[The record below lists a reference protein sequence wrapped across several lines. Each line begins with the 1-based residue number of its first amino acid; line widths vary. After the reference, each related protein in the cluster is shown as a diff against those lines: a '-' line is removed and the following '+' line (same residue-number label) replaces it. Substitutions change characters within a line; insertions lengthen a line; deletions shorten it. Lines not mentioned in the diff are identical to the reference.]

1 MFLMIDNYDSF
12 VYNLKAYF
20 EELGREIMVRRSD
33 QINIEEI
40 EKMQPEGIIL
50 SPGPKRP
57 WDAVRCVETV
67 KRFQGKI
74 PILGVCLGH
83 QVLGHCCGAVVE
95 KGSRPM
101 HGKVTEI
108 RNNRTGLFE
117 RLPDVLD
124 AKLLASA
131 LSISK
136 AGAYQ
141 LLNRPDFPT
150 LQVGGRKLV
159 TKQKLALWMEQH
171 TNTAEQ
177 AGAGKEKKADET
189 DKV

>member
-1 MFLMIDNYDSF
+1 MEDSAEKRDERSESERPSAVSYTHLQGVIF
-12 VYNLKAYF
+12 V
-20 EELGREIMVRRSD
+20 
-33 QINIEEI
+33 
-40 EKMQPEGIIL
+40 
-50 SPGPKRP
+50 
-57 WDAVRCVETV
+57 
-67 KRFQGKI
+67 GK
-74 PILGVCLGH
+74 
-83 QVLGHCCGAVVE
+83 E
-95 KGSRPM
+95 
-101 HGKVTEI
+101 
-108 RNNRTGLFE
+108 LFE
-117 RLPDVLD
+117 TLPDVLD

-171 TNTAEQ
+171 TNKAKQ

>member
-1 MFLMIDNYDSF
+1 M
-12 VYNLKAYF
+12 
-20 EELGREIMVRRSD
+20 
-33 QINIEEI
+33 
-40 EKMQPEGIIL
+40 
-50 SPGPKRP
+50 
-57 WDAVRCVETV
+57 
-67 KRFQGKI
+67 GK
-74 PILGVCLGH
+74 
-83 QVLGHCCGAVVE
+83 E
-95 KGSRPM
+95 
-101 HGKVTEI
+101 
-108 RNNRTGLFE
+108 LFE
-117 RLPDVLD
+117 TLPDVLD

-131 LSISK
+131 LSISKASK

-171 TNTAEQ
+171 TNKAKQ

>member
-1 MFLMIDNYDSF
+1 M
-12 VYNLKAYF
+12 
-20 EELGREIMVRRSD
+20 
-33 QINIEEI
+33 
-40 EKMQPEGIIL
+40 
-50 SPGPKRP
+50 
-57 WDAVRCVETV
+57 
-67 KRFQGKI
+67 GK
-74 PILGVCLGH
+74 
-83 QVLGHCCGAVVE
+83 E
-95 KGSRPM
+95 
-101 HGKVTEI
+101 
-108 RNNRTGLFE
+108 LFE
-117 RLPDVLD
+117 TLPDVLD

-159 TKQKLALWMEQH
+159 TKQKLALWLEQH

>member
-1 MFLMIDNYDSF
+1 MGQ
-12 VYNLKAYF
+12 
-20 EELGREIMVRRSD
+20 E
-33 QINIEEI
+33 
-40 EKMQPEGIIL
+40 
-50 SPGPKRP
+50 
-57 WDAVRCVETV
+57 
-67 KRFQGKI
+67 
-74 PILGVCLGH
+74 
-83 QVLGHCCGAVVE
+83 
-95 KGSRPM
+95 
-101 HGKVTEI
+101 
-108 RNNRTGLFE
+108 LFE
-117 RLPDVLD
+117 TLPDVLD

-131 LSISK
+131 LPISK

-171 TNTAEQ
+171 TNKAKQ

>member
-1 MFLMIDNYDSF
+1 MP
-12 VYNLKAYF
+12 
-20 EELGREIMVRRSD
+20 R
-33 QINIEEI
+33 
-40 EKMQPEGIIL
+40 IIL
-50 SPGPKRP
+50 E
-57 WDAVRCVETV
+57 VV
-67 KRFQGKI
+67 KRGQRHHGFTHAHVHEKPSG
-74 PILGVCLGH
+74 GV
-83 QVLGHCCGAVVE
+83 
-95 KGSRPM
+95 
-101 HGKVTEI
+101 I
-108 RNNRTGLFE
+108 D
-117 RLPDVLD
+117 DVLD

>member
-1 MFLMIDNYDSF
+1 M
-12 VYNLKAYF
+12 
-20 EELGREIMVRRSD
+20 
-33 QINIEEI
+33 
-40 EKMQPEGIIL
+40 
-50 SPGPKRP
+50 
-57 WDAVRCVETV
+57 
-67 KRFQGKI
+67 GK
-74 PILGVCLGH
+74 
-83 QVLGHCCGAVVE
+83 E
-95 KGSRPM
+95 
-101 HGKVTEI
+101 
-108 RNNRTGLFE
+108 LFE
-117 RLPDVLD
+117 TLPDVLD

-177 AGAGKEKKADET
+177 AGAGKENSCRRCPVNTASMSAALPFIT
-189 DKV
+189 ISTSATPAR

>member
-1 MFLMIDNYDSF
+1 M
-12 VYNLKAYF
+12 
-20 EELGREIMVRRSD
+20 
-33 QINIEEI
+33 
-40 EKMQPEGIIL
+40 
-50 SPGPKRP
+50 
-57 WDAVRCVETV
+57 
-67 KRFQGKI
+67 GK
-74 PILGVCLGH
+74 
-83 QVLGHCCGAVVE
+83 E
-95 KGSRPM
+95 
-101 HGKVTEI
+101 
-108 RNNRTGLFE
+108 LFE
-117 RLPDVLD
+117 TLPDVLD

-150 LQVGGRKLV
+150 LGGRKLV

-171 TNTAEQ
+171 TNKAKQ

>member
-1 MFLMIDNYDSF
+1 M
-12 VYNLKAYF
+12 
-20 EELGREIMVRRSD
+20 
-33 QINIEEI
+33 
-40 EKMQPEGIIL
+40 
-50 SPGPKRP
+50 
-57 WDAVRCVETV
+57 
-67 KRFQGKI
+67 GK
-74 PILGVCLGH
+74 
-83 QVLGHCCGAVVE
+83 E
-95 KGSRPM
+95 
-101 HGKVTEI
+101 
-108 RNNRTGLFE
+108 LFE
-117 RLPDVLD
+117 TLPDVLD

-177 AGAGKEKKADET
+177 VEVLLDGEKKADET

>member
-1 MFLMIDNYDSF
+1 M
-12 VYNLKAYF
+12 
-20 EELGREIMVRRSD
+20 
-33 QINIEEI
+33 
-40 EKMQPEGIIL
+40 
-50 SPGPKRP
+50 
-57 WDAVRCVETV
+57 
-67 KRFQGKI
+67 GK
-74 PILGVCLGH
+74 
-83 QVLGHCCGAVVE
+83 E
-95 KGSRPM
+95 
-101 HGKVTEI
+101 
-108 RNNRTGLFE
+108 LFE
-117 RLPDVLD
+117 TLPDVLD
-124 AKLLASA
+124 AKLLA

-141 LLNRPDFPT
+141 LLNRPDFST

>member
-1 MFLMIDNYDSF
+1 M
-12 VYNLKAYF
+12 
-20 EELGREIMVRRSD
+20 
-33 QINIEEI
+33 
-40 EKMQPEGIIL
+40 
-50 SPGPKRP
+50 
-57 WDAVRCVETV
+57 
-67 KRFQGKI
+67 GK
-74 PILGVCLGH
+74 
-83 QVLGHCCGAVVE
+83 E
-95 KGSRPM
+95 
-101 HGKVTEI
+101 
-108 RNNRTGLFE
+108 LFE
-117 RLPDVLD
+117 TLPDVLD

-159 TKQKLALWMEQH
+159 TKQKLALWMEQN
-171 TNTAEQ
+171 TNNTEKECFL